1 MQDRTINNALQALR
15 KQGGHQGKLAEVL
28 LDMRGVPWS
37 GIVQDRPM
45 RRGQTKRV
53 VLDELKR
60 GPQSASQ
67 LALVIAAMVPGIS
80 QKAATNRVYQAL
92 LRLED
97 GGRVCRDGG
106 LWRLV

>member
-1 MQDRTINNALQALR
+1 VREPPAAIWTALCIKRTNNIPYKNKA
-15 KQGGHQGKLAEVL
+15 
-28 LDMRGVPWS
+28 S